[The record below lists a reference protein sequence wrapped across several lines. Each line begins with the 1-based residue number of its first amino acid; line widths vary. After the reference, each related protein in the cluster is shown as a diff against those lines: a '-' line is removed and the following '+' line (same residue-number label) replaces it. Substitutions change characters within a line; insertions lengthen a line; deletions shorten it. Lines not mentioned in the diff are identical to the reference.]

1 MQALVVSVDRD
12 DVELAADQLWSLG
25 VVAIEERAHAD
36 GDTIELWTSLGDDV
50 AAVGTALRSLRWTW
64 RFEEVDEAVSDTWR
78 MYAEPTWIADDV
90 VVYPSWLPRAD
101 FGDALAI
108 GIDPGATFG
117 MGDHPTT
124 VLSMRALRDV
134 VRAGTRVLDVGCGSG
149 VLAIAACLFGAEHAD
164 AIDISP
170 ASVPTTSGNAEWNS
184 VADRVAV
191 STTPLADVDETYD
204 VVVANILAPTLID
217 LADDL
222 LRSLARSGT
231 LIISG
236 ILAERHQHVL
246 DALIPLAPIARA
258 DLDGWTAITLTRVPG
273 TLSG

>member
-1 MQALVVSVDRD
+1 MQALVVSVGREQ
-12 DVELAADQLWSLG
+12 VEIAADELWSLG
-25 VVAIEERAHAD
+25 VVAIEERALVD
-36 GDTIELWTSLGDDV
+36 GETIELWTSLGDDI
-50 AAVGTALRSLRWTW
+50 AAVGAALESLRWAW

-78 MYAEPTWIADDV
+78 QHAEPTWVANNLVI
-90 VVYPSWLPRAD
+90 YPSWLPAPEL
-101 FGDALAI
+101 GDALAI
-108 GIDPGATFG
+108 GIEPGATFG

-134 VRAGTRVLDVGCGSG
+134 VRVGARVLDVGCGSG

-170 ASVPTTSGNAEWNS
+170 ASVPTTSRNAEWNG

-191 STTPLADVDETYD
+191 STTPLAEMDGTYD

-222 LRSLARSGT
+222 QRSLAPTGV

-246 DALIPLAPIARA
+246 DALAPLVAIGHS
-258 DLDGWTAITLTRVPG
+258 DLDGWTAITLAHRS
-273 TLSG
+273 LSG